1 MCSAIMSSRGAVLT
15 TRMVTATIVAGAESN
30 FSWIDMSNFDM
41 SIFFNGG
48 FLVIHSYDEYKKYT

>member
-1 MCSAIMSSRGAVLT
+1 MCSATMSSQDAALT
-15 TRMVTATIVAGAESN
+15 TGMVTATIEAGAESN

-41 SIFFNGG
+41 SIFFYGG